1 MPFVTMLYAG
11 ILGLMSIA
19 VAFPAGQLR
28 GKLGIP
34 LGDGGSVAL
43 LHAMRRQANFIEVVP
58 MALILIGLLEMSGV
72 SRYAIHGLGAA
83 LVFFRLCHAL
93 RIQGRLDDRGGARH
107 RRGRQRTADGGRV
120 RVGDHPI
127 RLLTRHGERGS
138 HAPAMSL

>member
-11 ILGLMSIA
+11 ILGLLSIG

-34 LGDGGSVAL
+34 LGDGGNTAL

-83 LVFFRLCHAL
+83 LVFFRLCHAF
-93 RIQGRLDDRGGARH
+93 GFKADSMTGA
-107 RRGRQRTADGGRV
+107 GRV
-120 RVGDHPI
+120 IGAAGSA
-127 RLLTRHGERGS
+127 LLTVAVSVWAIIRF
-138 HAPAMSL
+138 AF

>member
-11 ILGLMSIA
+11 ILGLISIA

-58 MALILIGLLEMSGV
+58 MALILIALLEMSGV

-83 LVFFRLCHAL
+83 LVFFRLCHA
-93 RIQGRLDDRGGARH
+93 IGFKAESMTGP
-107 RRGRQRTADGGRV
+107 GRV
-120 RVGDHPI
+120 IGASGSA
-127 RLLTRHGERGS
+127 LLTVVASVWAIIRFF
-138 HAPAMSL
+138 